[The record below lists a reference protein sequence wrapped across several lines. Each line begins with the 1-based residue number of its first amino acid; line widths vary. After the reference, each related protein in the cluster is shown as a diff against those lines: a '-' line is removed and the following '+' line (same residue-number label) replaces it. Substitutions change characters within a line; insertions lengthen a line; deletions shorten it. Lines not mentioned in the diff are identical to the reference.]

1 MSRSA
6 PGPEIRWDE
15 YDHFAGFG
23 WTHER
28 IAARL
33 GVNPHS
39 LSVALARRAE
49 RKDKDARTEK
59 AA

>member
-1 MSRSA
+1 MSRSD

-23 WTHER
+23 WDIDR
-28 IAARL
+28 IAHKLHVR
-33 GVNPHS
+33 PSS
-39 LSVALARRAE
+39 LTTALARRAE
-49 RKDKDARTEK
+49 RKDKDARTER